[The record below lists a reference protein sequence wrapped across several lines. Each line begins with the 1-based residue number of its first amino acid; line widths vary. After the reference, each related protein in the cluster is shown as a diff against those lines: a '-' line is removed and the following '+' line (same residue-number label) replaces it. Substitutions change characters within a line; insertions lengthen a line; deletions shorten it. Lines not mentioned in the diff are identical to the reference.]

1 MVIIKVKF
9 CLFCLAGCFDLLR
22 GWIKSLLLVPR
33 LVYEACFFASRSNS
47 NRTLYSPISDSK
59 SKVFVYRFCLG
70 QLSNVN
76 RNSTIENT
84 RRHIGKGKTGDFS
97 TLLLLINAS
106 SVIPASLAVMMG
118 GVLSPVTILQTVV
131 CMIRLP
137 EPPYINANPVLF
149 NFVNQLFFHFNNGGI
164 FSG

>member
-1 MVIIKVKF
+1 MVNIKVKF
-9 CLFCLAGCFDLLR
+9 CLFCLAGCFDLPR
-22 GWIKSLLLVPR
+22 GWIKSLLIVPR
-33 LVYEACFFASRSNS
+33 LVYEACFERFASRSNS

-84 RRHIGKGKTGDFS
+84 RRHIGKGKIGDFS
-97 TLLLLINAS
+97 TLLLQINAS

-131 CMIRLP
+131 CMIRLT
-137 EPPYINANPVLF
+137 EFPY
-149 NFVNQLFFHFNNGGI
+149 FVRMFRTL
-164 FSG
+164 S